1 MGYRGMSAA
10 QPPVEFAQQHFGNLE
25 LGDLRL
31 TRRAAIIAQKMAAQ
45 PHASIPKQC
54 DTTHEAK
61 GAYRFFDHSAV
72 NTQSVTEQHP
82 RPIPAPS
89 PQHVALSPRPQG
101 GSTHS
106 GHHGVELRA
115 DRIA

>member
-10 QPPVEFAQQHFGNLE
+10 QPPVEFAQQHFGRLE

-31 TRRAAIIAQKMAAQ
+31 TKRASVIAQKMAAQ

-61 GAYRFFDHSAV
+61 GAYRFFDHPAV
-72 NTQSVTEQHP
+72 NTQSITEQHP
-82 RPIPAPS
+82 RPIATTRCA
-89 PQHVALSPRPQG
+89 QHATTRWFCSSRTPR
-101 GSTHS
+101 S
-106 GHHGVELRA
+106 
-115 DRIA
+115 